1 MIHKLENKV
10 QKEREQEMLKLEKDG
25 KKGYLEVMVANLT
38 WTKTLTTYCF
48 KGKLVCQW
56 ILIVL
61 RKSLSVSQII
71 KIDLVKNKVGF
82 P

>member
-1 MIHKLENKV
+1 M
-10 QKEREQEMLKLEKDG
+10 KLEKDG
-25 KKGYLEVMVANLT
+25 NKGYLEAMAANLA

-48 KGKLVCQW
+48 KEKLVCQW
-56 ILIVL
+56 LPIVL

>member
-10 QKEREQEMLKLEKDG
+10 QKEREQKMLNLEKDG
-25 KKGYLEVMVANLT
+25 NKGYLEVMVANLA

-56 ILIVL
+56 LLVVL

-71 KIDLVKNKVGF
+71 KLDLVKNKVGL